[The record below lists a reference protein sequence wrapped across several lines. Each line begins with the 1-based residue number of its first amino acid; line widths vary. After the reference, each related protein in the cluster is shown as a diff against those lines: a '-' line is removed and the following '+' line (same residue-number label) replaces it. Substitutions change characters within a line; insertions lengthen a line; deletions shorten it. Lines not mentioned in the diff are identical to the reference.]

1 MGVEKSSQKWWRS
14 VDHPQFNLLAMTPLS
29 WGRHVCSIFLPIV
42 IPWLYLNTKLC
53 PQAIYDTL
61 LHSLP
66 RSEATVC
73 LQVYCLC
80 SKSSP
85 YADSDSNHCAHLNI
99 LTTWQNTYHKKVR
112 KIVSHPGRKWLAV
125 SLLPRAMFI
134 LGRSIKRTGGY
145 LFIILFALL
154 SIYVIESNVNRTS
167 NSEDDLKQRDL
178 RTKETYHFP
187 EKCTT
192 VNGSQAVMV
201 IALALKVDTVKNR
214 DVVRRKWAVI
224 EEKCLY
230 KILLLSKYNGNELV
244 SDSLQGDILWYHG
257 EMSDGKK
264 LLHQWASEMCPHIQA
279 VIIGE
284 RITTKSAV
292 IQLTNLIGTGYAK
305 GSYSAITCCVKL
317 KLT

>member
-1 MGVEKSSQKWWRS
+1 MAAWRS
-14 VDHPQFNLLAMTPLS
+14 SAIQSVSHDAYRLGAPRVQH
-29 WGRHVCSIFLPIV
+29 FLV
-42 IPWLYLNTKLC
+42 NSNSVTLDLNTKLC
-53 PQAIYDTL
+53 PQAICDTL

-66 RSEATVC
+66 RSEATIC
-73 LQVYCLC
+73 LQAHSLC

-85 YADSDSNHCAHLNI
+85 YADSGGNRCALLNI
-99 LTTWQNTYHKKVR
+99 LTTWQNTYQKRAR
-112 KIVSHPGRKWLAV
+112 KIVSHPGTKWLAV

-134 LGRSIKRTGGY
+134 FGRSIRRTGGY
-145 LFIILFALL
+145 LFVILFALL
-154 SIYVIESNVNRTS
+154 SIYIIESNVNRAS
-167 NSEDDLKQRDL
+167 NSEEDLKQRDL
-178 RTKETYHFP
+178 RTKGTYHFS

-214 DVVRRKWAVI
+214 DIVRRKWAVI
-224 EEKCLY
+224 EEECLY
-230 KILLLSKYNGNELV
+230 KILLLSKSNGNETG
-244 SDSLQGDILWYHG
+244 SDALQGDIFWYYG

-284 RITTKSAV
+284 RITAKSAV
-292 IQLTNLIGTGYAK
+292 IQLTKLIGTGYAE
-305 GSYSAITCCVKL
+305 GNYRAITCCVTL